1 VELKSQNGKSLQ
13 SISVR
18 VMHSRPVII
27 EGHPCWLIGCALTRN
42 FSEHELQEILAETAG
57 KPEPTPQLIKD

>member
-1 VELKSQNGKSLQ
+1 VELKSQNGKTLQ

-18 VMHSRPVII
+18 VMHSRPVIL

-42 FSEHELQEILAETAG
+42 FAENELEDILAATAG
-57 KPEPTPQLIKD
+57 NPNPISQL